1 MTDSIVERE
10 DNGRWITPPRSPGRP
25 KGPSASERVAAYI
38 EPHMQAILDK
48 AIELA
53 KLGDPASMKLIADR
67 YAPPAKPASERVSIP
82 GFADAAS
89 LQEKA
94 QAVLAAAASGHCSAE
109 AAERL
114 LRVLDVYSRA
124 VSTTALEARM
134 LALESGRA
142 APALPAPTAPC
153 TDHSDI
159 A

>member
-1 MTDSIVERE
+1 MTDVVQRE
-10 DNGRWITPPRSPGRP
+10 ENGRWLSPPRSPGRP

-67 YAPPAKPASERVSIP
+67 YAPPAKPDSERVSIP
-82 GFADAAS
+82 GFSTAGT

-114 LRVLDVYSRA
+114 LRVLDIYARA
-124 VSTTALEARM
+124 VTATEHEERLQALEQR
-134 LALESGRA
+134 RT
-142 APALPAPTAPC
+142 APALPAPN
-153 TDHSDI
+153 DHTDI